1 MIERGGAM
9 THRIEIEPRY
19 SETDQMGIIYHANY
33 FSWFDIA
40 RTRYVEQVGF
50 KVHELEE
57 LGMLFVVL
65 KAEIQYKKPAV
76 FGRDVVIDTTC
87 IKYTGVRTGYEFL
100 VKDKETEELLV
111 RGYVELGSTNK
122 DLRVIPVSRIAPEL
136 DEAYKGLVRKK

>member
-1 MIERGGAM
+1 M

-40 RTRYVEQVGF
+40 RTRYVEEVGF
-50 KVHELEE
+50 KVHELED
-57 LGMLFVVL
+57 LGLLFVVL
-65 KAEIQYKKPAV
+65 KGEIQYKRPAV

-87 IKYTGVRTGYEFL
+87 IKYTGVRVGYEFL

-111 RGYVELGSTNK
+111 KGYTELGATTK
-122 DLRVIPVSRIAPEL
+122 ELKVIPVGRIAPEL
-136 DEAYKGLVRKK
+136 DKAYKGLVQKEN